1 MTGVRGIVWGLAP
14 LIALGGGVVQADVT
28 GVFDTPDGSMTLE
41 VRDADNLRLRVP
53 DGVFFLVSGGEPY
66 LLGRDNGNWVV
77 IPAAEMPAGGSP
89 ETARFEA
96 TGEQETVAGI
106 RGEVYAMEVGDSWAG
121 DWESAGEVVFSD
133 DPRVQRLGQ
142 GYLAFM
148 RHFGETGEVEDA
160 IGAVEGV
167 DLNQYG
173 ILRINQDLVL
183 TSIDTSDLADQ
194 NFQLP
199 PDARMMSGPGG
210 DADADGAEDSASSEP
225 GWFHRQLQGTGEDA
239 RDDAAGETRG
249 EVRERVRDGV
259 RSFFD

>member
-1 MTGVRGIVWGLAP
+1 MTGVRSIAWGLAP
-14 LIALGGGVVQADVT
+14 LIVLGGGVVHADVT

-53 DGVFFLVSGGEPY
+53 GGVFFLVSQGEAY
-66 LLGRDNGNWVV
+66 LLGRNNGDW
-77 IPAAEMPAGGSP
+77 IAMPAAEMPAGGSP

-106 RGEVYAMEVGDSWAG
+106 SGEVYTMEVGDSWAG
-121 DWESAGEVVFSD
+121 DWEPAGEVVFSD

-160 IGAVEGV
+160 IGTVEGV
-167 DLNQYG
+167 DLDQYG

-183 TSIDTSDLADQ
+183 TRIDTSALADR

-199 PDARMMSGPGG
+199 PDARTLSGPGG
-210 DADADGAEDSASSEP
+210 DAPADTAAGEGGSEP
-225 GWFHRQLQGTGEDA
+225 GWFQRQVQGTGEDA

-249 EVRERVRDGV
+249 EVRDRVRDGV